1 MGAIP
6 KSGIVVV
13 TICSVLLFLC
23 GVGNIAAGSLFFE
36 EEKSNIV
43 PLSGG
48 MGLWSGAVM
57 IASGIA
63 GLMVCGT
70 KHKAAMSLYFNNTL
84 VHSNAAYDLV
94 ADVSVLQITL
104 SYILTLFM
112 ILSQMSLY
120 FNNTLLSLYI
130 GVAIFC
136 FMISLAQLGI
146 TAFTY
151 HVLALLKDGKCVN
164 SGLTCECDDAHL
176 GKLRLTSS
184 QCPDVAVNY
193 DPYKPHLLAVMII
206 SIIAI
211 CIILLCALMALS
223 SLLH

>member
-70 KHKAAMSLYFNNTL
+70 KHKAA
-84 VHSNAAYDLV
+84 
-94 ADVSVLQITL
+94 
-104 SYILTLFM
+104 
-112 ILSQMSLY
+112 
-120 FNNTLLSLYI
+120 LSLYI

-211 CIILLCALMALS
+211 CIILLCALMALIIS
-223 SLLH
+223 CNTERRKKNQASALPPKSKGYDKQVNDSL